1 LKKTFILLL
10 LSLYLQNVVAQKL
23 RLTITYPIA
32 LPTGNLNDYISKMGY
47 PGVCVEFAKRQTPW
61 LDIGIE
67 ASWISFYQ
75 QKNDVIYTDRTVS
88 VSGDQYRYTN
98 TIPALLVF
106 KYQLD
111 PAAKSVFSP
120 YVGLGTG
127 VLFVNRSVDFGL
139 YQVTSNSWHFCLSP
153 QAGVSI
159 KAEKGPA
166 AVVSVKYYNGLKSG
180 DVEGQSYLSLNIGVE
195 FPFRYK

>member
-1 LKKTFILLL
+1 VKKVFILLIV
-10 LSLYLQNVVAQKL
+10 SFNLQNVYAQKL
-23 RLTITYPIA
+23 RLTITYPVA
-32 LPTGNLNDYISKMGY
+32 LPTADMNDYISKMGY

-75 QKNDVIYTDRTVS
+75 QKNDLTYTDRTVS

-106 KYQLD
+106 KYQTD
-111 PAAKSVFSP
+111 PKTKSVFSP
-120 YVGLGTG
+120 YLGLGAG
-127 VLFVNRSVDFGL
+127 MMYVNRSVDFGL
-139 YQVTSNSWHFCLSP
+139 YQVTINSWQFCLSP

-166 AVVSVKYYNGLKSG
+166 AVVSLKYYNGFKSG
-180 DVEGQSYLSLNIGVE
+180 DLDGQSYLSLNIGVE